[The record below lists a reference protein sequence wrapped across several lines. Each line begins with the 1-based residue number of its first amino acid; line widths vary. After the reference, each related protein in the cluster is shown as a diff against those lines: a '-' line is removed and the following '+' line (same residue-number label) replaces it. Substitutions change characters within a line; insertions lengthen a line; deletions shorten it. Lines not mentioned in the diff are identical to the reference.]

1 MFFEED
7 NKEDKDINVGSIEAA
22 FEDGDVEVELFEE
35 SSSLFFV
42 KEDEDEE
49 DDELDIA
56 FHHDDP
62 RDWY

>member
-7 NKEDKDINVGSIEAA
+7 NKEDGEVSASSIEAA
-22 FEDGDVEVELFEE
+22 FEDGEVEVEIFEE
-35 SSSLFFV
+35 TNIFFAR
-42 KEDEDEE
+42 EEEDEE